1 MKNQTVLKIIAIF
14 LLLSSIVCVILC
26 FNTLNGDEITYYRE
40 NLYNASDEIDNINE
54 DIEYIKEVER
64 KYGIN
69 KKDGIELLEK
79 TKDVYFGIID
89 DSLDDINSCYTKA
102 TIYGVISAIL
112 FINFIIMV
120 IVYRKKSRDIN
131 KKAIESDI
139 KDNID
144 SLTD

>member
-1 MKNQTVLKIIAIF
+1 MRNKTVLKIITIL
-14 LLLSSIVCVILC
+14 LLLSSIICAILC
-26 FNTLNGDEITYYRE
+26 FYTLNGDEITYYRE

-69 KKDGIELLEK
+69 KKDGIKLLEK

-89 DSLDDINSCYTKA
+89 DSLDDINSCYNKA

-112 FINFIIMV
+112 FISFIIMV
-120 IVYRKKSRDIN
+120 IVCRKKSRNINQNLVESNTKDISN
-131 KKAIESDI
+131 GLA
-139 KDNID
+139 N
-144 SLTD
+144 